1 MVDDVEMNLR
11 VMESML
17 KKLGAQAFCAK
28 SGPDALEKLKDQAF
42 DIILTD
48 MWMSGMN
55 GEELVRNI
63 RRLPNGK
70 DARIYAVTADVEAVD
85 NFDLRLF
92 DGILHKPLVMET
104 LRQLL

>member
-1 MVDDVEMNLR
+1 
-11 VMESML
+11 ML
-17 KKLGAQAFCAK
+17 KKLGVQAACVR
-28 SGPDALEKLKDQAF
+28 SGPDALETLQGQAF

-48 MWMSGMN
+48 LWMSGMN

-63 RRLPNGK
+63 RRLPSGQG
-70 DARIYAVTADVEAVD
+70 ARIYAVTADIEAVD

-92 DGILHKPLVMET
+92 DGILQKPLVMDT